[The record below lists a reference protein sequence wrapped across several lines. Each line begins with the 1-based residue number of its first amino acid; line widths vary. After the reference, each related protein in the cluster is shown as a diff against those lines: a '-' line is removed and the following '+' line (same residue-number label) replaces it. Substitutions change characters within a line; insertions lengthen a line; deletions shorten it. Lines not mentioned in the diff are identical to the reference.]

1 MRVDDALLGGILL
14 AFAAAVVAMAQGFP
28 VLAGMDVG
36 PGLFPTVVGT
46 GLGLCGLVLI
56 VQGLA
61 RRRAGR
67 AGPWVEAAPWMRS
80 WRLGG
85 NLAAVI
91 AALVLYVLMSPVL
104 GFHLTAVVLLLG
116 LFLMLS
122 VRWPLAVGFA
132 VAVPLLIHYVFYTL
146 LRVPLPWGVLTPVA
160 W

>member
-1 MRVDDALLGGILL
+1 
-14 AFAAAVVAMAQGFP
+14 
-28 VLAGMDVG
+28 
-36 PGLFPTVVGT
+36 
-46 GLGLCGLVLI
+46 
-56 VQGLA
+56 
-61 RRRAGR
+61 
-67 AGPWVEAAPWMRS
+67 MRS

-91 AALVLYVLMSPVL
+91 AALVLYILMSPVM